1 MLTLQQKSNVSM
13 TNEELEQRVENLEIA
28 IKVIGW
34 VISAI
39 MAAMLMY
46 VTI

>member
-1 MLTLQQKSNVSM
+1 M

-28 IKVIGW
+28 IKVMSW

-46 VTI
+46 VSR